1 MKSKLYF
8 FLVMGIVNF
17 SCVHNSTD
25 NIEELGS
32 NYYYLGDA
40 NESQILINLK
50 PESNNKFGKTVIY
63 PEVVEYNFNDNY
75 IIAKSKEVIDNKR
88 IDKFWLI
95 DKRKKNDSIIP
106 MDSIKFSL
114 QLDSLKLNI
123 KLKNRK

>member
-8 FLVMGIVNF
+8 FLVMVIVNF
-17 SCVHNSTD
+17 SCVNNSTD
-25 NIEELGS
+25 NIQELGS

-50 PESNNKFGKTVIY
+50 PKSKDKFGKTVIS

-75 IIAKSKEVIDNKR
+75 IIAKSIEVIDNKT

-95 DKRKKNDSIIP
+95 DKRKKNDSISP
-106 MDSIKFSL
+106 MDSIKFSH

>member
-8 FLVMGIVNF
+8 FLIIGIVNF
-17 SCVHNSTD
+17 SCIHNSTN

-50 PESNNKFGKTVIY
+50 PQSKSKFGKTIIS

-75 IIAKSKEVIDNKR
+75 IIAKSLEVIDNKT
-88 IDKFWLI
+88 IDKFWI
-95 DKRKKNDSIIP
+95 INKRKKNDSIIP
-106 MDSIKFSL
+106 MDSTKFSH
-114 QLDSLKLNI
+114 QLDSLQLNI